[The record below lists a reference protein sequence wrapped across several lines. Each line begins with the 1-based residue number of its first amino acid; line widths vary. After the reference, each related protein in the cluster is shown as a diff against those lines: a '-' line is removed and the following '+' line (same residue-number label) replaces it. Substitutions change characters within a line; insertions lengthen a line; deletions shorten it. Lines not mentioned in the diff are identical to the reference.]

1 MDKIKK
7 IVVGTLV
14 VLLLLSSIG
23 VAFAEGPQ
31 GKKAFPQAPRAY
43 RTASYYSLVTN
54 LNLSQDQIR
63 KLRDLRL
70 EYQKETLELR
80 NTLRVKKLEL
90 QTLLASKDVNEEKA
104 NSIVDEIGKLRTNIW
119 EKTIHYQLEMRKVLT
134 QEQWD
139 KLLSYRYMWSKG
151 GKGSRRG
158 RGGRKAWFGPLP

>member
-1 MDKIKK
+1 MGKIKK
-7 IVVGTLV
+7 IAIGTLV

-23 VAFAEGPQ
+23 VAFAEGSQ

-43 RTASYYSLVTN
+43 RTALRYSLVTD
-54 LNLSQDQIR
+54 LNLSQDQIK

-90 QTLLASKDVNEEKA
+90 QTLLASKDVDEEKA
-104 NSIVDEIGKLRTNIW
+104 NSLVDEIGKLRTDIRK
-119 EKTIHYQLEMRKVLT
+119 KTIHYQLEMRKVLT
-134 QEQWD
+134 QKQWD
-139 KLLSYRYMWSKG
+139 KLLSYRYMWGKG
-151 GKGSRRG
+151 GKGKGS

>member
-43 RTASYYSLVTN
+43 RTASYYSLVTD

-80 NTLRVKKLEL
+80 NTLQTKRLEL
-90 QTLLASKDVNEEKA
+90 QTLLASKNVDEEKA
-104 NSIVDEIGKLRTNIW
+104 DSIVEEIGKLRIDLW
-119 EKTIHYQLEMRKVLT
+119 KKTIHYRLEMRKVLT

-139 KLLSYRYMWSKG
+139 KLLFYRCMQ
-151 GKGSRRG
+151 G
-158 RGGRKAWFGPLP
+158 RGGRNWWGPLP